1 LRTRSGAALGAA
13 QPGSHAARIGI
24 ASADPTLGDHGCGGV
39 VDADGRLIVHRD
51 IGLVLRNT
59 DMTKLAQ
66 IQAARA
72 GNGELVQAKDIL
84 GRDVLTVNAPVTP
97 LGWLVFVEMPIE
109 EAK

>member
-1 LRTRSGAALGAA
+1 
-13 QPGSHAARIGI
+13 
-24 ASADPTLGDHGCGGV
+24 
-39 VDADGRLIVHRD
+39 
-51 IGLVLRNT
+51 
-59 DMTKLAQ
+59 MTKLAQ